1 MLVPKEIAF
10 PNDRKSFT
18 HFAFITW
25 ITQNSKEPKWEALRD
40 AKELDITITVE
51 GVEISY
57 VKFMERIE
65 KHFNELES
73 RLERRIR
80 EKAINLLHEAI
91 AVIESEQIH
100 SEGGDDLPIGTVLVK
115 EHHAT

>member
-1 MLVPKEIAF
+1 M
-10 PNDRKSFT
+10 
-18 HFAFITW
+18 HFAFLTW
-25 ITQNSKEPKWEALRD
+25 IAQNVNEPRWSHLGD
-40 AKELDITITVE
+40 AKEFDITITVE

-57 VKFMERIE
+57 VKFMERME
-65 KHFNELES
+65 KHFDELES

-80 EKAINLLHEAI
+80 EKAINLLHEAVD
-91 AVIESEQIH
+91 VIESDQIH